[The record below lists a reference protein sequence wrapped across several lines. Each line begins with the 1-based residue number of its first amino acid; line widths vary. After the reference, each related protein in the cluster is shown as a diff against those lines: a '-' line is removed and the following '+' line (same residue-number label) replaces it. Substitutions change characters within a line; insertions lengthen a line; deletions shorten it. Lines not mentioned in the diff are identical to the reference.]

1 MLEKD
6 FNVRT
11 LLVTEKSDEEE
22 REAARRLDKPGSP
35 YEAVVSVLML
45 RRVGRPS
52 RVRDPAAAQ
61 VLLAGVRAASRRALA
76 GATRWSAPW
85 SW

>member
-1 MLEKD
+1 MYHS
-6 FNVRT
+6 
-11 LLVTEKSDEEE
+11 LLVTKKSDEEK
-22 REAARRLDKPGSP
+22 REAARRLGKPSSP

-45 RRVGRPS
+45 REGWDVPAVSVTLLLRKFSS
-52 RVRDPAAAQ
+52 RVY
-61 VLLAGVRAASRRALA
+61 GVRAASRRARA